1 MKKVKEIAHTIKEW
15 DKRWAF
21 KIQGKLGLSN
31 YQMFCLC
38 FVKGFV
44 IGAIL
49 L

>member
-1 MKKVKEIAHTIKEW
+1 MKKIKQIAWSIKEL

-21 KIQGKLGLSN
+21 KIQCKLGLSN
-31 YQMFCLC
+31 YQMFWLC